1 MRRHGCSYR
10 TTFRRHRM
18 MDNFSLMTHDWSD
31 YFSAMA
37 QISGSLVGLACVAL
51 TFNPRLLGTGR
62 NPILG
67 MLARQAFADFIL
79 LLVVSLVM
87 LTPHL
92 LANEAGGLI
101 LGLSAG
107 NVLRVAVGLWRQRAQ
122 LFGGRAS
129 GSLLLQRFILS
140 FVGHVMIGWTGVELM
155 LGDSAQYTTGML
167 LLSGTL
173 MLLLAGCRSA
183 WLLVTH
189 EEKYCASRWDQCE
202 RAPKSRMSSNAN
214 V

>member
-1 MRRHGCSYR
+1 
-10 TTFRRHRM
+10 M

-107 NVLRVAVGLWRQRAQ
+107 NVLRVA
-122 LFGGRAS
+122 
-129 GSLLLQRFILS
+129 
-140 FVGHVMIGWTGVELM
+140 
-155 LGDSAQYTTGML
+155 
-167 LLSGTL
+167 
-173 MLLLAGCRSA
+173 
-183 WLLVTH
+183 
-189 EEKYCASRWDQCE
+189 
-202 RAPKSRMSSNAN
+202 
-214 V
+214 